1 VTAPGERD
9 AVISGIGQSAV
20 GRRLGRD
27 PLDLTVDAVL
37 AAIADAGLEPADID
51 GVATYPGA
59 QTQPP
64 GFSGVGVTEL
74 QDALRL
80 ELRWFAG
87 GLEMPAQLGPVVLA
101 ALAVGAGLAR
111 HVVVFRT
118 VWEATAQGDG
128 GRASLAPGAAHGPQT
143 EAARVSGFMQWMAPF
158 GAPSAVS
165 WAAMAAGRHFHEFGT
180 TREQLAG
187 IPMTLRVNAARN
199 PAAVYRTPM
208 TLDDYLGARMI
219 STPLGLFDCDVPA
232 DGSTAL
238 VVSHVD
244 TGGDLPQPPV
254 RIEAA
259 GTAARGRVYRD
270 QWDDYTTM
278 GLRDAAAMLWERTD
292 LGPADVDLAEL
303 YDGFSIIALYWLEAL
318 GFCAR
323 GEGGAFVEGGTRIA
337 LDGDLPLNTHG
348 GQLSAGRLHGL
359 GLVHE
364 ACLQLRHEAGA
375 RQVPGDPEVAVVSN
389 GGPTGGALLLT
400 GWR

>member
-1 VTAPGERD
+1 MTAHGERD

-80 ELRWFAG
+80 ELSWFAG

-101 ALAVGAGLAR
+101 ALAVSAGLAR

-118 VWEATAQGDG
+118 VWEATAEGTG
-128 GRASLAPGAAHGPQT
+128 GRASLAPGARGPHA
-143 EAARVSGFMQWMAPF
+143 EAARIPGFLQWIAPF
-158 GAPSAVS
+158 GVPSAVS

-187 IPMTLRVNAARN
+187 IPMTLRANAARN
-199 PAAVYRTPM
+199 PAAIYRAPL

-219 STPLGLFDCDVPA
+219 STPLCLFDCDVPA

-244 TGGDLPQPPV
+244 TGADLPQPPV

-259 GTAARGRVYRD
+259 GTAARGRPYRD
-270 QWDDYTTM
+270 QWADYTTM

-292 LGPADVDLAEL
+292 LRPADVDLAEL

-323 GEGGAFVEGGTRIA
+323 GEGGAFVEGGARIA
-337 LDGDLPLNTHG
+337 LDGELPLNTHG

-364 ACLQLRHEAGA
+364 ACLQLRHQAGE
-375 RQVPGDPEVAVVSN
+375 RQVSGEPEVAVVSN